1 MRKSFTREQRTT
13 IIYGILCLVLILV
26 VLQLWLLTST
36 MNQYLGGDESII
48 WPAAIV
54 SLICLSLNGGLL
66 WYIHKMEKS

>member
-1 MRKSFTREQRTT
+1 MRKTFTREQRTT

-26 VLQLWLLTST
+26 VIQLWLLTST

-48 WPAAIV
+48 RPAAIV
-54 SLICLSLNGGLL
+54 SLICLGLNGGLL

>member
-1 MRKSFTREQRTT
+1 MRKPFTHEQRTT

-26 VLQLWLLTST
+26 VLQLWLFTST

-54 SLICLSLNGGLL
+54 SLICLGLNGGLL